1 MSADH
6 SPEVAA
12 QTVGDRDADEQH
24 ARRLRLLALVDELE
38 ARAVA
43 MRAERLRRGEPF
55 SRRI

>member
-1 MSADH
+1 MSAEH
-6 SPEVAA
+6 PPEVAP
-12 QTVGDRDADEQH
+12 QTVADGDAEEQH